1 MSYRV
6 ERDSTEN
13 KFKVIEKDTEVILY
27 KSYSKADARSICRSL
42 NLGSA
47 FNGLT
52 PKFFS
57 VVEDKQQ

>member
-6 ERDSTEN
+6 EKNSTEN
-13 KFKVIEKDTEVILY
+13 EFRVIEKDTEVILY
-27 KSYSKADARSICRSL
+27 KSHSKVDARSICRSL
-42 NLGSA
+42 NLGSG

-57 VVEDKQQ
+57 LLENKQQ